1 MQKRYSQ
8 MSTVQVAALEKRNSE
23 MSKLNSD
30 IDPKVIEIGS
40 VELPGAKLHP
50 NSRLEVNASM
60 HSIKSVISSKHNRE
74 DSQTSFVSAHSSMSK
89 VKAESQRRYRNQA

>member
-1 MQKRYSQ
+1 

-30 IDPKVIEIGS
+30 IDPKVIDLGS
-40 VELPGAKLHP
+40 IELHGSKLLP

-60 HSIKSVISSKHNRE
+60 QSIKSVISSKNNRE
-74 DSQTSFVSAHSSMSK
+74 VSQTSFVSAQSSMSK
-89 VKAESQRRYRNQA
+89 VKAEGQRQNRNQA